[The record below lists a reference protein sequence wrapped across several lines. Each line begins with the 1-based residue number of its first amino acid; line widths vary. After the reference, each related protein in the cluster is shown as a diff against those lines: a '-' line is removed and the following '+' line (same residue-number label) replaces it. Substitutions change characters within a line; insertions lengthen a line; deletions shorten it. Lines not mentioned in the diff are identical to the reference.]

1 MRVCPS
7 MNRKFKS
14 THSKQKGVTLIEMV
28 ITIVVLGIALSALI
42 SSLSSGISQSATPLW
57 ESRSLEL
64 TQAYLDEIL
73 AMKFDGTQP
82 LGGGVVAGACS
93 ISSDGQTRVN
103 YDDVDD
109 YDGLNDSPPQLIETS
124 LDMSSYT
131 DFSVLVS
138 VTCSG
143 TELALSD
150 DAYAKRIV
158 VTVNVPGGQ
167 TRSVAVYKGNF

>member
-1 MRVCPS
+1 MKTGI
-7 MNRKFKS
+7 RK
-14 THSKQKGVTLIEMV
+14 THRSQKGVTLIEMV
-28 ITIVVLGIALSALI
+28 ITIVILGIALSALI

-82 LGGGVVAGACS
+82 LGGGVVSGVCA
-93 ISSDGQTRVN
+93 ISSDGQSRAN
-103 YDDVDD
+103 FDDVDD
-109 YDGLNDSPPQLIETS
+109 YNGLNDSPPQLIETT
-124 LDMSSYT
+124 LDMSTYS

-138 VTCSG
+138 VSCSG
-143 TELALSD
+143 TELNLSD
-150 DAYAKRIV
+150 DAFAKRIV

-167 TRSVAVYKGNF
+167 SRSVAVYKGNF

>member
-1 MRVCPS
+1 MKTGI
-7 MNRKFKS
+7 RK
-14 THSKQKGVTLIEMV
+14 THQSQKGVTLIEMV
-28 ITIVVLGIALSALI
+28 ITIVILGIALSALI

-82 LGGGVVAGACS
+82 LGGGVVSGVCA
-93 ISSDGQTRVN
+93 ISTDGQSRAN
-103 YDDVDD
+103 FDDVDD

-124 LDMSSYT
+124 LDMSTYS

-138 VTCSG
+138 VSCSG
-143 TELALSD
+143 TELNLSD
-150 DAYAKRIV
+150 DAFAKRIV

-167 TRSVAVYKGNF
+167 SRSVAVYKGNF

>member
-1 MRVCPS
+1 MKTGI
-7 MNRKFKS
+7 RK
-14 THSKQKGVTLIEMV
+14 THQSQKGVTLIEMV
-28 ITIVVLGIALSALI
+28 ITIVILGIALSALI

-82 LGGGVVAGACS
+82 LGGGVVSGVCA
-93 ISSDGQTRVN
+93 ISSDGQSRAN

-124 LDMSSYT
+124 LDMSTYS

-138 VTCSG
+138 VSCSG
-143 TELALSD
+143 TELNLSD
-150 DAYAKRIV
+150 DAFAKRIV
-158 VTVNVPGGQ
+158 VTVKVPGGQ
-167 TRSVAVYKGNF
+167 SRSVAVYKGNF

>member
-1 MRVCPS
+1 MKTGI
-7 MNRKFKS
+7 RK
-14 THSKQKGVTLIEMV
+14 THQSQKGVTLIEMV
-28 ITIVVLGIALSALI
+28 ITIVILGIALSALI

-73 AMKFDGTQP
+73 AMKFDGAQP
-82 LGGGVVAGACS
+82 IGGGVVSGVCA
-93 ISSDGQTRVN
+93 ISTDGQSRAN
-103 YDDVDD
+103 FDDVDD

-124 LDMSSYT
+124 LDMSTYS

-138 VTCSG
+138 VSCSG
-143 TELALSD
+143 TELNLSD
-150 DAYAKRIV
+150 DAFAKRIV

-167 TRSVAVYKGNF
+167 SRSVAVYKGNF

>member
-1 MRVCPS
+1 MKTGI
-7 MNRKFKS
+7 RK
-14 THSKQKGVTLIEMV
+14 THWSQKGVTLIEMV
-28 ITIVVLGIALSALI
+28 ITIVILGIALSALI

-82 LGGGVVAGACS
+82 LGGGVVSGVCA
-93 ISSDGQTRVN
+93 ISTDGQSRAN
-103 YDDVDD
+103 FDDVDD
-109 YDGLNDSPPQLIETS
+109 YDGLNDSPPQLIESS
-124 LDMSSYT
+124 LDMSTYS

-138 VTCSG
+138 VSCSG
-143 TELALSD
+143 TELNLSD

-167 TRSVAVYKGNF
+167 SRSVAVYKGNF

>member
-1 MRVCPS
+1 MKTGI
-7 MNRKFKS
+7 RK
-14 THSKQKGVTLIEMV
+14 THQSQKGVTLIEMV
-28 ITIVVLGIALSALI
+28 ITIVILGIALSALI

-82 LGGGVVAGACS
+82 LGGGVVSGVCA
-93 ISSDGQTRVN
+93 ISTDGQSRAN
-103 YDDVDD
+103 FDDVDD
-109 YDGLNDSPPQLIETS
+109 YDGLNDSPPQLIESS
-124 LDMSSYT
+124 LDMSTYS

-138 VTCSG
+138 VSCSG
-143 TELALSD
+143 TELNLSD
-150 DAYAKRIV
+150 DAFAKRIV

-167 TRSVAVYKGNF
+167 SRSVAVYKGNF

>member
-1 MRVCPS
+1 MKTGI
-7 MNRKFKS
+7 RK
-14 THSKQKGVTLIEMV
+14 THQSQKGVTLIEMV
-28 ITIVVLGIALSALI
+28 IAIVILGIALSALI

-82 LGGGVVAGACS
+82 LGGGVVSGVCA
-93 ISSDGQTRVN
+93 ISSDGQSRAN

-124 LDMSSYT
+124 LDMSTYS

-138 VTCSG
+138 VSCSG
-143 TELALSD
+143 TELNLSD

-167 TRSVAVYKGNF
+167 SRSVAVYKGNF

>member
-1 MRVCPS
+1 MKIGI
-7 MNRKFKS
+7 RK
-14 THSKQKGVTLIEMV
+14 THRSQKGVTLIEMV
-28 ITIVVLGIALSALI
+28 ITIVILGIALSALI

-73 AMKFDGTQP
+73 AMKFDGAQP
-82 LGGGVVAGACS
+82 LGGGVVSGVCA
-93 ISSDGQTRVN
+93 ISTDGQSRAN

-124 LDMSSYT
+124 LDMSTYS

-138 VTCSG
+138 VSCSG
-143 TELALSD
+143 TELNLSD
-150 DAYAKRIV
+150 DAFAKRIV

-167 TRSVAVYKGNF
+167 SRSVAVYKGNF